1 VEAAKKE
8 DRSATRNNV
17 NPNGPNG
24 DAIKG
29 VRPLT
34 SVELLDAAVWQEIGT
49 EDPQPASAFIEALAS
64 LVARWLLVRS
74 ETPGDGCC
82 YVNMQDAGLHRE
94 RRRRTKKNKVRRS
107 RMAQ

>member
-1 VEAAKKE
+1 
-8 DRSATRNNV
+8 V

-24 DAIKG
+24 NAIKG

-74 ETPGDGCC
+74 ETPE
-82 YVNMQDAGLHRE
+82 MDAVTLICKTRGYIE
-94 RRRRTKKNKVRRS
+94 RQSRGITWRR
-107 RMAQ
+107 